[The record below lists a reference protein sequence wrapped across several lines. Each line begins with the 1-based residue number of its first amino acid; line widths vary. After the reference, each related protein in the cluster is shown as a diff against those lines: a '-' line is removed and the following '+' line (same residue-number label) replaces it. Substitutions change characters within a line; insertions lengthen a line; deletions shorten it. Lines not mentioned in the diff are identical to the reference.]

1 MKRTICQYYLFILM
15 TFNKKKQQICQN
27 KLDYMACT
35 SIMSSSSF
43 FFDLLKYHLQS
54 YLMFISP
61 QDPTFR
67 SCWHFD
73 IGCIPT

>member
-15 TFNKKKQQICQN
+15 TFNKKKTTN
-27 KLDYMACT
+27 
-35 SIMSSSSF
+35 MSEQTRLYGMHFNNVIFFF
-43 FFDLLKYHLQS
+43 FFDLLKYHSQS

>member
-1 MKRTICQYYLFILM
+1 MSEQTRLYGM
-15 TFNKKKQQICQN
+15 HFNNVIFF
-27 KLDYMACT
+27 
-35 SIMSSSSF
+35 F
-43 FFDLLKYHLQS
+43 FFDLLKYHSQS